1 VLPSPPPSPQR
12 RLPSCRRATL
22 LLLKQRRKI
31 VNNSTSAHFMP
42 TPRTASRHR
51 QTAETSIDLTINL
64 DGSGIS
70 TIDTGIPFFDH
81 MLTLFAKHGLF
92 DLSVKTVGDI
102 QVDFHH
108 TIEDTGIVIGDCL
121 REALGTKEGIRRY
134 GCCYLPMDET
144 LARVVVDLSNRP
156 HLEFRAPAG
165 TPSAPN
171 MPFTLVEEFCRA
183 VASNLR
189 ANVHVELLYGRDGH
203 HIAEA
208 VFKGLARALRDACE
222 RDSRV
227 IGIPSTKDAL

>member
-1 VLPSPPPSPQR
+1 M
-12 RLPSCRRATL
+12 AT
-22 LLLKQRRKI
+22 
-31 VNNSTSAHFMP
+31 N
-42 TPRTASRHR
+42 RTANRSRK
-51 QTAETSIDLTINL
+51 TAETAIELSLDI
-64 DGSGIS
+64 DGSGVS
-70 TIDTGIPFFDH
+70 SIDTGVPFFDH
-81 MLTLFAKHGLF
+81 MLTLFAKHSLF
-92 DLSVKTVGDI
+92 DLTVKTVGDI
-102 QVDFHH
+102 GVDFHH

-121 REALGTKEGIRRY
+121 REALGTKVGIRRY
-134 GCCYLPMDET
+134 GCAYLPMDET

-183 VASNLR
+183 VAANLR
-189 ANVHVELLYGRDGH
+189 ANIHVELLYGRDGH

-208 VFKGLARALRDACE
+208 IFKGLARALRDACE

>member
-1 VLPSPPPSPQR
+1 
-12 RLPSCRRATL
+12 
-22 LLLKQRRKI
+22 
-31 VNNSTSAHFMP
+31 MP

-102 QVDFHH
+102 HVDFHH

-189 ANVHVELLYGRDGH
+189 ANIHVELLYGRDGH

>member
-1 VLPSPPPSPQR
+1 
-12 RLPSCRRATL
+12 
-22 LLLKQRRKI
+22 
-31 VNNSTSAHFMP
+31 MP

-102 QVDFHH
+102 HVDFHH

-189 ANVHVELLYGRDGH
+189 ANIHVELLYGRDGH

-208 VFKGLARALRDACE
+208 IFKSLARALRDACE